1 MAGRGPAPKPPAKR
15 SRARDAQRAGEP
27 AQTDLQ
33 ATPSPVKVRPLPG
46 ASKRNPRTRRWWKVA
61 ARSPQAGQFL
71 ETDWLVMER
80 LADLY
85 DVFFTGEMKV
95 ASEIRLCEA
104 KLGFTP
110 EDRLRLRWQWRS
122 EGDGETADDE
132 RGPQARSSSRRSGRD
147 PRLTAIDGGRA
158 S

>member
-1 MAGRGPAPKPPAKR
+1 MAGRGPAPKEAAKR
-15 SRARDAQRAGEP
+15 ARRNADPVES
-27 AQTDLQ
+27 TDLRESS
-33 ATPSPVKVRPLPG
+33 SPAKVRPLPG

-122 EGDGETADDE
+122 DGDEDPLGDE
-132 RGPQARSSSRRSGRD
+132 RGSQGRSSSRRSGRD
-147 PRLTAIDGGRA
+147 PRLTAIDGGRV